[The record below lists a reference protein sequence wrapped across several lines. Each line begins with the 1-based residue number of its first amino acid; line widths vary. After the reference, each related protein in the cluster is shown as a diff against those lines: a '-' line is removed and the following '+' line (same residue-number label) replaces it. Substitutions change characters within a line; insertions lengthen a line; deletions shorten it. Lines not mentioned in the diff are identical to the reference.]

1 MKIGII
7 GQGFVGTAVR
17 EGFKNFFNI
26 ETFDISKE
34 STCTSTEEVC
44 SKIDITF
51 VCLPT
56 PMKKDGSCY
65 TGIVEKV
72 LSEINDINK
81 CNVIVVKSTIPPGTT
96 SKWNK
101 MFNNIDI
108 VFNPEFLTE
117 ANAINDFKNQNRIII
132 GGPKKSASKVRRLF
146 VKAFPKV
153 KIIKTD
159 STYAE
164 MVKYVTNCFLA
175 TKVSFA
181 NEMYEICNY
190 LSIDYDKV
198 IEYAMHDERLGYSH
212 WSVPGPDG
220 DFGYGG
226 HCFPKDV
233 KALYSVAMELE
244 SNVDPIMLRATNEK
258 NNKVRKNRD
267 WEKQKGRAVI
277 NK

>member
-17 EGFKNFFNI
+17 EGFKNFFDV
-26 ETFDISKE
+26 ETFDINKE
-34 STCTSTEEVC
+34 STCTSTKEVC
-44 SKIDITF
+44 DKSDITF

-159 STYAE
+159 STAFPQTHP
-164 MVKYVTNCFLA
+164 VK
-175 TKVSFA
+175 
-181 NEMYEICNY
+181 
-190 LSIDYDKV
+190 
-198 IEYAMHDERLGYSH
+198 
-212 WSVPGPDG
+212 
-220 DFGYGG
+220 
-226 HCFPKDV
+226 
-233 KALYSVAMELE
+233 
-244 SNVDPIMLRATNEK
+244 
-258 NNKVRKNRD
+258 
-267 WEKQKGRAVI
+267 Q
-277 NK
+277 